1 MFYARLCALVLLSS
15 LLSAGESA
23 GTPADE
29 IKLKDFRP
37 VSIYK
42 VPKTDVRKARYPA
55 IDFHTHDYAKTP
67 AEVDEWVA
75 AMDAANIKRSI
86 ILTFATGDEFD
97 ALVAKYGRHPERF
110 ELWCYF
116 DFTGWDQP
124 GWIERAIVELERC
137 HRQGARGVGELMD
150 KGMGFR
156 PILQKA
162 TVGQLT
168 AQLAPPALPELGMHI
183 NDPRMKPL
191 LAKCAELKMP
201 INIHVAEDA
210 WMYLPP
216 DASNDGLMNAA
227 KWRVDLTKKGI
238 ADHDQLITTL
248 AEAVRDNPQ
257 TTFIACHLANCCSDL
272 SQLGRLFDAYPNLYA
287 DIGARYGEIAPIPR
301 AVRAFMEKYRTRLL
315 YGTDNNYK
323 GGLYPVSFR
332 ILETADEHFYETSRF
347 GYHWPLH
354 GLDLSDETLR
364 DLYQANSVRV
374 LGRP

>member
-1 MFYARLCALVLLSS
+1 MFYARFCGLVLLAS
-15 LLSAGESA
+15 LLGAGESA
-23 GTPADE
+23 ATPADE
-29 IKLKDFRP
+29 IRLKDYRP
-37 VSIYK
+37 VPIYN
-42 VPKTDVRKARYPA
+42 VPRTEVRKARYPA
-55 IDFHTHDYAKTP
+55 IDFHTHDYAKTA

-75 AMDAANIKRSI
+75 AMDAANVARSI
-86 ILTFATGDEFD
+86 ILTFATGAEFD
-97 ALVAKYGRHPERF
+97 ALVAKYGRHPQRF

-124 GWIERAIVELERC
+124 GWSGRAVAELERC

-156 PILQKA
+156 PMSGKA
-162 TVGQLT
+162 TV
-168 AQLAPPALPELGMHI
+168 AQLAEPELGMHI

-191 LAKCAELKMP
+191 LTKCAELRMP

-238 ADHDQLITTL
+238 ADHDQLVTTL
-248 AEAVRDNPQ
+248 AEAARDNPQ

-272 SQLGRLFDAYPNLYA
+272 GQLARLFDAYPNLYA

-301 AVRAFMEKYRTRLL
+301 AVRAFMEKYRARLL
-315 YGTDNNYK
+315 YGTDNHYK

-364 DLYQANSVRV
+364 DLYQGNSVRV

>member
-1 MFYARLCALVLLSS
+1 MRHIRFTGLMLLAS
-15 LLSAGESA
+15 LLGAGESA
-23 GTPADE
+23 PIPADE
-29 IKLKDFRP
+29 IKLKDYRP
-37 VSIYK
+37 VSIYN

-67 AEVDEWVA
+67 AEVDEWIA
-75 AMDAANIKRSI
+75 AMDAANIARSI

-97 ALVAKYGRHPERF
+97 ALVAKYGRYPDRF

-124 GWIERAIVELERC
+124 GWSERAVAELERC

-162 TVGQLT
+162 TV
-168 AQLAPPALPELGMHI
+168 AQVAPVAPSSLPDVGMHI

-238 ADHDQLITTL
+238 ADHDHLITTL

-315 YGTDNNYK
+315 YGTDNNFK

-332 ILETADEHFYETSRF
+332 ILETADEHFYETNRF

-354 GLDLSDETLR
+354 GLDLSDQTLR

>member
-1 MFYARLCALVLLSS
+1 MRHIRFTGLMLLAS
-15 LLSAGESA
+15 LLGAGESA
-23 GTPADE
+23 PIPADE
-29 IKLKDFRP
+29 IKLKDYRP
-37 VSIYK
+37 VSIYN
-42 VPKTDVRKARYPA
+42 VPKTEVRKARYPA

-67 AEVDEWVA
+67 SEVDEWIA
-75 AMDAANIKRSI
+75 AMDAANIARSI

-97 ALVAKYGRHPERF
+97 ALVAKYGRYPDRF

-124 GWIERAIVELERC
+124 GWSERAVAELERC

-162 TVGQLT
+162 TV
-168 AQLAPPALPELGMHI
+168 AQVAPVAPSSLPDVGMHI

-238 ADHDQLITTL
+238 ADHDHLITTL

-272 SQLGRLFDAYPNLYA
+272 SQLGRLFDSYPNLYA

-315 YGTDNNYK
+315 YGTDNNFK

-332 ILETADEHFYETSRF
+332 ILETADEHFYETNRF

-354 GLDLSDETLR
+354 GLDLSDQTLR

>member
-1 MFYARLCALVLLSS
+1 MCHLRLCGLMVLASFLC
-15 LLSAGESA
+15 AGESA
-23 GTPADE
+23 TTPADE
-29 IKLKDFRP
+29 ITLKDYRP
-37 VSIYK
+37 VSIYN

-75 AMDAANIKRSI
+75 AMDAANIARSI
-86 ILTFATGDEFD
+86 ILTFATGNELD
-97 ALVAKYGRHPERF
+97 ALVVKYSRYPDRF

-116 DFTGWDQP
+116 DFTDWDQP
-124 GWIERAIVELERC
+124 GWTERAVAELERC
-137 HRQGARGVGELMD
+137 HRLGARGVGELMD

-156 PILQKA
+156 PMSQKA
-162 TVGQLT
+162 TV
-168 AQLAPPALPELGMHI
+168 AQVAAQIAPPTLPELGMHI

-210 WMYLPP
+210 WMYLAP
-216 DASNDGLMNAA
+216 DATNDGLMNAA

-248 AEAVRDNPQ
+248 AEAARDNPQ

-272 SQLGRLFDAYPNLYA
+272 SQLARLFDAYPNLYA

-301 AVRAFMEKYRTRLL
+301 TVRAFMEKYRTRLL

-354 GLDLSDETLR
+354 GLDLSDQTLR
-364 DLYQANSVRV
+364 DLYQANSVKV